1 MSGFW
6 IPHSAPLKDLV
17 FLRGTLFIISD
28 MIICF
33 YEHKYF
39 ELAKVELKPLNNPS
53 PIFDV

>member
-6 IPHSAPLKDLV
+6 IPHSTPLKDLV

-33 YEHKYF
+33 YEHKH
-39 ELAKVELKPLNNPS
+39 
-53 PIFDV
+53 FDSDEEQLESVK